1 MQNDLPANIA
11 KVVSKY
17 NQRPDGMLTLIM
29 DTLWLDVPITLS
41 IFSVGL
47 ILFKLLFKFRISI
60 LFRQYSILGC
70 LIYVLLDG
78 KV

>member
-1 MQNDLPANIA
+1 MMIQ
-11 KVVSKY
+11 
-17 NQRPDGMLTLIM
+17 IM
-29 DTLWLDVPITLS
+29 DTIWLDVPITLL
-41 IFSVGL
+41 IFSIGL
-47 ILFKLLFKFRISI
+47 ALFKLLFKFRISV